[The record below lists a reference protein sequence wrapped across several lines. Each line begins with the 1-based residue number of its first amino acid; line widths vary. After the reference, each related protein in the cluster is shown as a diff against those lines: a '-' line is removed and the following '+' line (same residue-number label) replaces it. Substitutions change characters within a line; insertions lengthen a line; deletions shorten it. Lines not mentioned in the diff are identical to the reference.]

1 MVYLVTTLCKLSTE
15 CAGEKFFDN
24 RSIFGEE
31 MDKNLR
37 LTFLAQVVGLCFA
50 FFDRIVYIA
59 LQITMTTRRLLLL
72 VLVASYRNVHSQ
84 TTSGSGVGSDGE
96 SLRKLQEDVK
106 LLLDNQKQLLETI
119 TNRLG
124 KSLQQ
129 LTTDSY

>member
-37 LTFLAQVVGLCFA
+37 LTFLAQVVCFA

-72 VLVASYRNVHSQ
+72 VVVLVASYRNVHSQ